1 MLPARYSPVTHAGS
15 VCACPVTVLPKSGV
29 NNQERRLYLP
39 SAILQHISFS
49 VMLLWCQAPARHS
62 LSLTW
67 APASFSPKPSP
78 RRASSTWVLQLFRVA
93 TVPFNSSRQPGTA
106 ESLAWALLPYSFTD
120 AVQLLQHSRG
130 ICLLL
135 PALVQEFAIVLV
147 LHKDSGRLP
156 SLGSAHML
164 QVSRLQGF

>member
-62 LSLTW
+62 PVTHVGPCVIQPQTLPQKGQLNLGAAA
-67 APASFSPKPSP
+67 APCCHCAIQQLKTARHSRVTSMGSAS
-78 RRASSTWVLQLFRVA
+78 LQL
-93 TVPFNSSRQPGTA
+93 
-106 ESLAWALLPYSFTD
+106 Y
-120 AVQLLQHSRG
+120 
-130 ICLLL
+130 
-135 PALVQEFAIVLV
+135 
-147 LHKDSGRLP
+147 
-156 SLGSAHML
+156 
-164 QVSRLQGF
+164 